1 MYCKL
6 RRGYSCPYIL
16 EIGDGCFN
24 ISNENNLYMHTYVK
38 MSKKNIDFSI
48 LLDEYFNVK
57 NDSL

>member
-6 RRGYSCPYIL
+6 RRRYS
-16 EIGDGCFN
+16 GDGCFY

-48 LLDEYFNVK
+48 LSDEFINVK
-57 NDSL
+57 NDSV

>member
-6 RRGYSCPYIL
+6 RRRYSCPKIL
-16 EIGDGCFN
+16 EIGDGCFY

-48 LLDEYFNVK
+48 LSDEFINVK